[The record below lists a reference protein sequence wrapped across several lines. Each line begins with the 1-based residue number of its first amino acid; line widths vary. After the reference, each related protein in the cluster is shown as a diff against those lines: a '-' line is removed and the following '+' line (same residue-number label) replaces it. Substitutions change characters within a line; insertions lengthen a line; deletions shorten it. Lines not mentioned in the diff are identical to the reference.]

1 MVVKVQVS
9 IDAPKEAVWK
19 VITDIENAQNNII
32 GIEKVEVL
40 EKPAD
45 GLVGL
50 KWTETRTLFGKTAK
64 ETMWIT
70 DARENESYR
79 TRAQSHG
86 SVYVTK
92 MAVADHKGGTQ
103 LAMTFEGTPQTFG
116 AKLMSATMGFLFK
129 NATKKALMQD
139 LLDIKAVVEK
149 ARGT

>member
-1 MVVKVQVS
+1 MNIQVQVS
-9 IDAPKEAVWK
+9 IKASKEEVWK
-19 VITDIENAQNNII
+19 VITDIENAQNTIT

-50 KWTETRTLFGKTAK
+50 KWKETRTLFGKTAI

-70 DARENESYR
+70 IAKENEFYR
-79 TRAQSHG
+79 TRAESHG
-86 SVYVTK
+86 SLYISNLVLSEQ
-92 MAVADHKGGTQ
+92 DHGTQ
-103 LAMTFEGTPQTFG
+103 LTMEFEGIPQTFG

-139 LLDIKAVVEK
+139 LVDIKTAIEK
-149 ARGT
+149 NI